1 MPGLAERALRII
13 RERYADF
20 GPTLAREKLVEYQA
34 IAIGK
39 ETLRRLMIKTGL
51 WVPRK
56 QRAPNIQQPRYLEAY
71 FS

>member
-1 MPGLAERALRII
+1 MQFNSRVVNVFIKLSIAL
-13 RERYADF
+13 
-20 GPTLAREKLVEYQA
+20 
-34 IAIGK
+34 GK